1 VVDVTGDVSVVVGRF
16 VSVFV
21 VTLTPSPHVSGM
33 LHTAPVSRLSLSRQL
48 LLLQMCIV
56 VFVVTAVAGV
66 SLVQSSATFTRE
78 EGRRM
83 LGSAESMATEG
94 LIRQSAALTVDG
106 ETMEEHEAQARL
118 QESVSI
124 RLESARVS
132 AGATYAILLGADG
145 SVLGATLTTEGGDL
159 ALRSEVSGGASWS
172 GISER
177 YGRRTIEAQVPV
189 FGDSE
194 IAEGKLV
201 GKRLGVVVL
210 GRNYPTRLEVLGS
223 AAPSVFGYLALAM
236 LIGAAGSLLLARRVK
251 RQTLGLEPSEI
262 AGLVEQRE
270 AMLHGVREGVLGV
283 DMRGG
288 VAFVNDEALHLL
300 GLERPAPGTSVEDLG
315 QEAEVTSILRGR
327 HRQQDLAVAVGPR
340 LLVLNNQPVTVRG
353 RQTGWVTSMRDRTE
367 LLGLQHELA
376 EAQAGTDTLRAQVH
390 EFRNRM
396 HAIGG
401 MAELGQTAELG
412 EFVRAVV
419 DSLDARL
426 AEVSA
431 SIEDPAVAA
440 LLVAKLSRADEL
452 GVDFSLVE
460 GARLRHHDPVLSADL
475 VTVVGN
481 LVDNAFDAVGRGG
494 EVVMDVEDDGER
506 IEIEVRDSGAGI
518 ADGDVERVFE
528 PGFTTKVGEDVKG
541 HGFGLA
547 LTRMACARHGGIVT
561 VSHRGGAVLCAEL
574 HVNEASHG

>member
-1 VVDVTGDVSVVVGRF
+1 MVGRF

-21 VTLTPSPHVSGM
+21 VALTRSPHVST
-33 LHTAPVSRLSLSRQL
+33 LLQTARVSRLSLSRQL

-56 VFVVTAVAGV
+56 VFVVIAVAGV

-94 LIRQSAALTVDG
+94 LIRQSAGLTVGG
-106 ETMEEHEAQARL
+106 ETVDEHEAQARL
-118 QESVSI
+118 QEPISI

-132 AGATYAILLGADG
+132 AGATYAILRGVDG
-145 SVLGATLTTEGGDL
+145 QVLGATLTTAGGDL
-159 ALRSEVSGGASWS
+159 ALRSEVADGASWS
-172 GISER
+172 GTSER

-189 FGDSE
+189 LGDGE
-194 IAEGKLV
+194 RGRAGE
-201 GKRLGVVVL
+201 RLGVIVL

-223 AAPSVFGYLALAM
+223 AAPSVFAYLALAM

-283 DMRGG
+283 DMRGV
-288 VAFVNDEALHLL
+288 VAFANDEALDLL
-300 GLERPAPGTSVEDLG
+300 GLRSPVLGRSVEELD
-315 QEAEVTSILRGR
+315 QEAEVTAILCGR
-327 HRQQDLAVAVGPR
+327 HRQQDLAVAVGSR

-390 EFRNRM
+390 EFRNRL
-396 HAIGG
+396 HAIAG
-401 MAELGQTAELG
+401 MAELDQLAQLRQ
-412 EFVRAVV
+412 FVRAVV
-419 DSLDARL
+419 DNLDARL
-426 AEVSA
+426 AEVSG
-431 SIEDPAVAA
+431 SIGDPAVAA
-440 LLVAKLSRADEL
+440 LLVAKLSRAGEL
-452 GVDFSLVE
+452 GLDFSLAE
-460 GARLRHHDPVLSADL
+460 GARLGRHDPGLSADL

-481 LVDNAFDAVGRGG
+481 LIDNAFEAVGRGG

-506 IEIEVRDSGAGI
+506 IEIEVRDSGGGI
-518 ADGDVERVFE
+518 APHDVERVFE

-547 LTRMACARHGGIVT
+547 LTRMACARHGGAVS

-574 HVNEASHG
+574 FVDGGAHG

>member
-1 VVDVTGDVSVVVGRF
+1 
-16 VSVFV
+16 
-21 VTLTPSPHVSGM
+21 M
-33 LHTAPVSRLSLSRQL
+33 SRLSLSRQL

-56 VFVVTAVAGV
+56 VFVVAAVAGV
-66 SLVQSSATFTRE
+66 SVVQSSATFTRE

-83 LGSAESMATEG
+83 LGAAESLATEG
-94 LIRQSAALTVDG
+94 LLRQSTALTLDG
-106 ETMEEHEAQARL
+106 ETADEREVQARL
-118 QESVSI
+118 QEPLGI
-124 RLESARVS
+124 RLEGARVS
-132 AGATYAILLGADG
+132 AGATYAILRGADG
-145 SVLGATLTTEGGDL
+145 EVLGASLPTDAEDL
-159 ALRSEVSGGASWS
+159 HLEPSVEGGASWS
-172 GISER
+172 GTGDR

-189 FGDSE
+189 FGDG
-194 IAEGKLV
+194 AEDRPV
-201 GKRLGVVVL
+201 EQLGVIVL
-210 GRNYPTRLEVLGS
+210 GRTYPTRLEILGS
-223 AAPSVFGYLALAM
+223 AAPSVFAYLALAM
-236 LIGAAGSLLLARRVK
+236 LIGAAGSLLLSRRVK

-283 DMRGG
+283 DMGG
-288 VAFVNDEALHLL
+288 CVAFVNDEALHLL

-315 QEAEVTSILRGR
+315 QEAEVTAILRGR
-327 HRQQDLAVAVGPR
+327 HREQDLAVAVGPR

-376 EAQAGTDTLRAQVH
+376 EEQAGTDTLRAQVH

-412 EFVRAVV
+412 EFVRAIV
-419 DSLDARL
+419 DNLDARL
-426 AEVSA
+426 AEVSG

-452 GVDFSLVE
+452 GVELTLAQ
-460 GARLRHHDPVLSADL
+460 GARLLHHDPVLSADL

-481 LVDNAFDAVGRGG
+481 LVDNALEAVGRGG
-494 EVVMDVEDDGER
+494 EVVLDVDDDGDR

-518 ADGDVERVFE
+518 AVDDVERVFE

-547 LTRMACARHGGIVT
+547 LTRMACARHGGTVT
-561 VSHRGGAVLCAEL
+561 VAQRGGAVLGAEL
-574 HVNEASHG
+574 LVGEASRV

>member
-1 VVDVTGDVSVVVGRF
+1 MATVTPTVSLVVGRF

-21 VTLTPSPHVSGM
+21 VTLTPSPCV
-33 LHTAPVSRLSLSRQL
+33 TALLQTALVSRLSLSRQL

-83 LGSAESMATEG
+83 LGAAESLATEG
-94 LIRQSAALTVDG
+94 LLRQSTALTVGG
-106 ETMEEHEAQARL
+106 ETSEESEVQARL
-118 QESVSI
+118 QEPIGI
-124 RLESARVS
+124 RLESARAS
-132 AGATYAILLGADG
+132 AGATYAILQGADG
-145 SVLGATLTTEGGDL
+145 DVLGSTLPTGADDL
-159 ALRSEVSGGASWS
+159 ALDPSVAGGASWS
-172 GISER
+172 GVGER
-177 YGRRTIEAQVPV
+177 YGRRSIEAQAPV
-189 FGDSE
+189 FGDGD
-194 IAEGKLV
+194 EGRPV
-201 GKRLGVVVL
+201 EQLGVIVL
-210 GRNYPTRLEVLGS
+210 GRTYPTRLEVLGS
-223 AAPSVFGYLALAM
+223 AAPSVFAYLALAM

-262 AGLVEQRE
+262 AALVEQRE
-270 AMLHGVREGVLGV
+270 AMLHGVREGVVGV

-288 VAFVNDEALHLL
+288 VAFVNDEALQLL
-300 GLERPAPGTSVEDLG
+300 GLERPVPGTSVEELG
-315 QEAEVTSILRGR
+315 QEAEVTSILRGL
-327 HRQQDLAVAVGPR
+327 HREQDLAVAVGPR

-412 EFVRAVV
+412 EFVQAVV

-426 AEVSA
+426 AEVGG

-452 GVDFSLVE
+452 GVDFSIAE

-518 ADGDVERVFE
+518 AAGDVERVFE
-528 PGFTTKVGEDVKG
+528 PGFTTKTGADVKG

-547 LTRMACARHGGIVT
+547 LTRMACARHGGAVT

-574 HVNEASHG
+574 HVDEEVSHA

>member
-1 VVDVTGDVSVVVGRF
+1 VVDVTRDVSVVVGRF

-33 LHTAPVSRLSLSRQL
+33 LQTAPVSRLSLSRQL

-94 LIRQSAALTVDG
+94 LIRQSAALTVGG
-106 ETMEEHEAQARL
+106 EAIDEREAQARL
-118 QESVSI
+118 LEPVSI
-124 RLESARVS
+124 RLEGARVS
-132 AGATYAILLGADG
+132 AGATYAILLGVDG
-145 SVLGATLTTEGGDL
+145 QVLGATLTTEGGDL
-159 ALRSEVSGGASWS
+159 ALRTEVAGGASWS

-189 FGDSE
+189 FGDGDE
-194 IAEGKLV
+194 DQPVE
-201 GKRLGVVVL
+201 RLGVVVL

-223 AAPSVFGYLALAM
+223 AAPSVFAYLALAM

-401 MAELGQTAELG
+401 MTELGQTAELG

-452 GVDFSLVE
+452 GVDFSLAQ

-506 IEIEVRDSGAGI
+506 IEIEVRDSGTGI

-528 PGFTTKVGEDVKG
+528 PGFTTKLGEDVKG

-547 LTRMACARHGGIVT
+547 LTRMACARHGGAVT
-561 VSHRGGAVLCAEL
+561 VSQRDGAVLCAEL
-574 HVNEASHG
+574 FVDKGTHG

>member
-1 VVDVTGDVSVVVGRF
+1 MIVVDVTPDVSVVVGRF

-21 VTLTPSPHVSGM
+21 VTLTPSPHVSG
-33 LHTAPVSRLSLSRQL
+33 LLQTARVSRLSLSRQL

-56 VFVVTAVAGV
+56 VCVVTAVSGV

-94 LIRQSAALTVDG
+94 LIRQSAALTVGG
-106 ETMEEHEAQARL
+106 ETIDEHEAQARL
-118 QESVSI
+118 QEAVGI
-124 RLESARVS
+124 RLEGARVS
-132 AGATYAILLGADG
+132 AGATYALLRGIDG
-145 SVLGATLTTEGGDL
+145 RVLGATLPTRGGDL
-159 ALRSEVSGGASWS
+159 EMRTEVAGGASWS

-189 FGDSE
+189 FGDGE
-194 IAEGKLV
+194 RGEAGQ
-201 GKRLGVVVL
+201 RLGVVVL

-223 AAPSVFGYLALAM
+223 AAPSVFAYLLLATV
-236 LIGAAGSLLLARRVK
+236 IGAAGSLLLARRVK

-283 DMRGG
+283 DMRGV
-288 VAFVNDEALHLL
+288 VAFANDEALHLL
-300 GLERPAPGTSVEDLG
+300 GLRPPVLGRSVEELG
-315 QEAEVTSILRGR
+315 QEAEVAAILGGR

-396 HAIGG
+396 HAIAG
-401 MAELGQTAELG
+401 MAELDQSAQLRA
-412 EFVRAVV
+412 FVQAVV
-419 DSLDARL
+419 DNLDARL
-426 AEVSA
+426 AEVSG

-440 LLVAKLSRADEL
+440 LLVAKLSRAGEL
-452 GVDFSLVE
+452 GVDFSLAE
-460 GARLRHHDPVLSADL
+460 GARLGHHDPGLSADL

-481 LVDNAFDAVGRGG
+481 LVDNAFEAVGRGG

-506 IEIEVRDSGAGI
+506 IEIEVRDSGGGI
-518 ADGDVERVFE
+518 APRDLERVFE

-547 LTRMACARHGGIVT
+547 LTRMACARHGGAVT

-574 HVNEASHG
+574 FVDDGTHG

>member
-1 VVDVTGDVSVVVGRF
+1 
-16 VSVFV
+16 
-21 VTLTPSPHVSGM
+21 M
-33 LHTAPVSRLSLSRQL
+33 SRLSLSRQL

-56 VFVVTAVAGV
+56 VFVVAAVAGV

-83 LGSAESMATEG
+83 LGAAESMATEG
-94 LIRQSAALTVDG
+94 LIRQSTALTVDG
-106 ETMEEHEAQARL
+106 ETAEESEAQARL
-118 QESVSI
+118 QEPVSI
-124 RLESARVS
+124 RLEGARVS
-132 AGATYAILLGADG
+132 AGATYAILRGADG
-145 SVLGATLTTEGGDL
+145 ERARCDAADRREATWRC
-159 ALRSEVSGGASWS
+159 APRSTGGASWS

-189 FGDSE
+189 FGD
-194 IAEGKLV
+194 GKQ
-201 GKRLGVVVL
+201 GEPDEAGERLGVVVL
-210 GRNYPTRLEVLGS
+210 GRTYPTRLEVLGS
-223 AAPSVFGYLALAM
+223 AAPSVFAYLALAM

-327 HRQQDLAVAVGPR
+327 HREQDLAVAVGPR

-367 LLGLQHELA
+367 LLGPPA
-376 EAQAGTDTLRAQVH
+376 RARRGAGGHRHAARPGARVPQPHARHRRDGRAGPDGRARRV
-390 EFRNRM
+390 RPARSS
-396 HAIGG
+396 
-401 MAELGQTAELG
+401 TASTPG
-412 EFVRAVV
+412 SPRC
-419 DSLDARL
+419 RG
-426 AEVSA
+426 

-452 GVDFSLVE
+452 GVDFSLARGRAAAPPRP
-460 GARLRHHDPVLSADL
+460 GAVRGPGHRGRQPGRQRLRR
-475 VTVVGN
+475 
-481 LVDNAFDAVGRGG
+481 RGS
-494 EVVMDVEDDGER
+494 R
-506 IEIEVRDSGAGI
+506 R
-518 ADGDVERVFE
+518 
-528 PGFTTKVGEDVKG
+528 
-541 HGFGLA
+541 
-547 LTRMACARHGGIVT
+547 ARW
-561 VSHRGGAVLCAEL
+561 
-574 HVNEASHG
+574 

>member
-1 VVDVTGDVSVVVGRF
+1 MVGRF

-21 VTLTPSPHVSGM
+21 VTLTPSPYVSGM
-33 LHTAPVSRLSLSRQL
+33 LQTAPVSRLSLSRQL

-78 EGRRM
+78 EGRRL
-83 LGSAESMATEG
+83 LGASESLATEG
-94 LIRQSAALTVDG
+94 LIRQSAGLTVDD
-106 ETMEEHEAQARL
+106 ETIDEHEAQARL
-118 QESVSI
+118 QEPVRI
-124 RLESARVS
+124 RLEGARVS
-132 AGATYAILLGADG
+132 AGATYAILLGVDG

-159 ALRSEVSGGASWS
+159 ALRSEVAGGASWS

-177 YGRRTIEAQVPV
+177 YGRRTIEAQVPI
-189 FGDSE
+189 FGDSQ
-194 IAEGKLV
+194 IAEGTLV

-223 AAPSVFGYLALAM
+223 AAPSVFSYLALAM

-300 GLERPAPGTSVEDLG
+300 GLERPDPGTLVEDLG

-376 EAQAGTDTLRAQVH
+376 EAQVGTDTLRAQVH

-460 GARLRHHDPVLSADL
+460 GARLHHHDPALSADL

-528 PGFTTKVGEDVKG
+528 PGFTTKVGVDVKG

-547 LTRMACARHGGIVT
+547 LTRMACARHGGAVT
-561 VSHRGGAVLCAEL
+561 VSHRDGAVLCAEL
-574 HVNEASHG
+574 FVERGMHG

>member
-1 VVDVTGDVSVVVGRF
+1 VATVTPDVSVVVGRF

-21 VTLTPSPHVSGM
+21 VTPSPSPGM
-33 LHTAPVSRLSLSRQL
+33 TALLQTAPVSRLSLSRQL

-56 VFVVTAVAGV
+56 VFVVAAVSGV

-83 LGSAESMATEG
+83 LGAAESLATEG
-94 LIRQSAALTVDG
+94 LVRQSTALTLDG
-106 ETMEEHEAQARL
+106 VTPGESAVQARL
-118 QESVSI
+118 QDPIEV
-124 RLESARVS
+124 RLENARAS
-132 AGATYAILLGADG
+132 AGATYAILRGAEGD
-145 SVLGATLTTEGGDL
+145 VLGATLPTEDADL
-159 ALRSEVSGGASWS
+159 ALHASVTDGASWS
-172 GISER
+172 GIGDR

-189 FGDSE
+189 FGDGDE
-194 IAEGKLV
+194 DRPVEL
-201 GKRLGVVVL
+201 LGVIVL
-210 GRNYPTRLEVLGS
+210 GRTYPSRLEVLGS
-223 AAPSVFGYLALAM
+223 AAPSVFAYLALAM
-236 LIGAAGSLLLARRVK
+236 LIGAGGSLLLSRRVK

-283 DMRGG
+283 DMRGR
-288 VAFVNDEALHLL
+288 VAFVNDEALDLL
-300 GLERPAPGTSVEDLG
+300 GARRPAPGASVEDLG

-327 HRQQDLAVAVGPR
+327 HREQDLVVAVGPR

-376 EAQAGTDTLRAQVH
+376 ESQAGTDTLRAQVH

-412 EFVRAVV
+412 QFVQAVV

-426 AEVSA
+426 AEVSG
-431 SIEDPAVAA
+431 SIDDPAVAA

-452 GVDFSLVE
+452 GVDFSLAPS
-460 GARLRHHDPVLSADL
+460 ARLRHHDPVLSADL

-481 LVDNAFDAVGRGG
+481 LVDNAFEAVGRGG

-518 ADGDVERVFE
+518 AAGDVDRVFE
-528 PGFTTKVGEDVKG
+528 PGFTTKVGADVKG

-547 LTRMACARHGGIVT
+547 LTRMACARHGGAVT
-561 VSHRGGAVLCAEL
+561 VSVRGGTALCAEL
-574 HVNEASHG
+574 LVGEVARG

>member
-1 VVDVTGDVSVVVGRF
+1 M
-16 VSVFV
+16 
-21 VTLTPSPHVSGM
+21 SGV
-33 LHTAPVSRLSLSRQL
+33 LQTAPVSRLSLSRQL
-48 LLLQMCIV
+48 MLLQMCIV

-66 SLVQSSATFTRE
+66 SLVQSSASFTRE

-94 LIRQSAALTVDG
+94 LIRQSAGLTFDG
-106 ETMEEHEAQARL
+106 ETIEESEAQARL
-118 QESVSI
+118 QAPVRI
-124 RLESARVS
+124 RLEGARVS

-145 SVLGATLTTEGGDL
+145 QVLGSTLTTEGADL
-159 ALRSEVSGGASWS
+159 ALRSEVAGGASWS

-189 FGDSE
+189 FGDGQPSD
-194 IAEGKLV
+194 AELV
-201 GKRLGVVVL
+201 GQRLGVVVL

-223 AAPSVFGYLALAM
+223 AAPSVFAYLALAM
-236 LIGAAGSLLLARRVK
+236 AIGAAGSLLLARRVK

-283 DMRGG
+283 DMRGV
-288 VAFVNDEALHLL
+288 VAFANDEALHLL
-300 GLERPAPGTSVEDLG
+300 GVQPPVLGRSVEELD
-315 QEAEVTSILRGR
+315 QEAEVTAILCGR
-327 HRQQDLAVAVGPR
+327 HRQQDLAVAVGAR

-367 LLGLQHELA
+367 LLGVQNELA

-396 HAIGG
+396 HAIAG
-401 MAELGQTAELG
+401 MAELDQSVQLR

-419 DSLDARL
+419 DNLDARL
-426 AEVSA
+426 AEVSG
-431 SIEDPAVAA
+431 SIADPAVAA
-440 LLVAKLSRADEL
+440 LLVAKLSRAGEL
-452 GVDFSLVE
+452 GVAFSLAE
-460 GARLRHHDPVLSADL
+460 GARLGRHDPVLSADL

-494 EVVMDVEDDGER
+494 EVVMDVEDDGDR
-506 IEIEVRDSGAGI
+506 IEIEVRDSGGGI
-518 ADGDVERVFE
+518 APSDMERIFE

-547 LTRMACARHGGIVT
+547 LTRMACARHGGAVT
-561 VSHRGGAVLCAEL
+561 VSHRDGAVLCAEL
-574 HVNEASHG
+574 FVDEVTRG

>member
-1 VVDVTGDVSVVVGRF
+1 
-16 VSVFV
+16 
-21 VTLTPSPHVSGM
+21 M
-33 LHTAPVSRLSLSRQL
+33 SRLSLSRQL

-56 VFVVTAVAGV
+56 VFVVAAVSGV

-83 LGSAESMATEG
+83 LGAAESLATEG
-94 LIRQSAALTVDG
+94 LVRQSTALTLDG
-106 ETMEEHEAQARL
+106 ETPGESAVQARL
-118 QESVSI
+118 QEPIGV
-124 RLESARVS
+124 RLENARTS
-132 AGATYAILLGADG
+132 AGATYAILRGAGGD
-145 SVLGATLTTEGGDL
+145 VLGATLPTEAADL
-159 ALRSEVSGGASWS
+159 ALHASVTEGASWS
-172 GISER
+172 GIGDR

-189 FGDSE
+189 FGDGQDDRPVE
-194 IAEGKLV
+194 L
-201 GKRLGVVVL
+201 LGVVVL
-210 GRNYPTRLEVLGS
+210 GRTYPSRLEVLGS
-223 AAPSVFGYLALAM
+223 AAPSVFAYLALAM
-236 LIGAAGSLLLARRVK
+236 LLGAAGSLLLSRRVK

-262 AGLVEQRE
+262 AALVEQRE

-283 DMRGG
+283 DMRGR

-300 GLERPAPGTSVEDLG
+300 GADRPAPGTSVEDLG
-315 QEAEVTSILRGR
+315 QEVEVTSILRGR
-327 HRQQDLAVAVGPR
+327 HHEQDLVVAVGPR

-376 EAQAGTDTLRAQVH
+376 ESQAGTDTLRAQVH

-412 EFVRAVV
+412 QFVQTVV

-426 AEVSA
+426 AEVSG
-431 SIEDPAVAA
+431 SVEDPAVAA

-452 GVDFSLVE
+452 GVDFSLAA

-481 LVDNAFDAVGRGG
+481 LVDNAFEAVGRGG

-518 ADGDVERVFE
+518 AAGDVERVFE
-528 PGFTTKVGEDVKG
+528 PGFTTKTGADVKG

-547 LTRMACARHGGIVT
+547 LTRMACARHGGAVT
-561 VSHRGGAVLCAEL
+561 VSQHGGTALCAEL
-574 HVNEASHG
+574 LVGEVARG

>member
-1 VVDVTGDVSVVVGRF
+1 VATVTPDVSVVVGRF

-21 VTLTPSPHVSGM
+21 VTPSPSPGM
-33 LHTAPVSRLSLSRQL
+33 TALLQTAPVSRLSLSRQL

-56 VFVVTAVAGV
+56 VFVVAAVSGV

-83 LGSAESMATEG
+83 LGAAESLATEG
-94 LIRQSAALTVDG
+94 LVRQSTALTLDG
-106 ETMEEHEAQARL
+106 VTPGESAVQARL
-118 QESVSI
+118 QDPIEV
-124 RLESARVS
+124 RLENARAS
-132 AGATYAILLGADG
+132 AGATYAILRGAEGD
-145 SVLGATLTTEGGDL
+145 VLGATLPTEDADL
-159 ALRSEVSGGASWS
+159 ALHASVTDGASWS
-172 GISER
+172 GIGDR

-189 FGDSE
+189 FGDGDE
-194 IAEGKLV
+194 DRPVEL
-201 GKRLGVVVL
+201 LGVIVL
-210 GRNYPTRLEVLGS
+210 GRTYPSRLEVLGS
-223 AAPSVFGYLALAM
+223 AAPSVFAYLALAM
-236 LIGAAGSLLLARRVK
+236 LIGAGGSLLLSRRVK

-283 DMRGG
+283 DMRGR
-288 VAFVNDEALHLL
+288 VAFVNDEALDLL
-300 GLERPAPGTSVEDLG
+300 GARRPEPGASVEDLG

-327 HRQQDLAVAVGPR
+327 HREQDLVVAVGPR

-376 EAQAGTDTLRAQVH
+376 ESQAGTDTLRAQVH

-412 EFVRAVV
+412 QFVQAVV

-426 AEVSA
+426 AEVSG
-431 SIEDPAVAA
+431 SIDDPAVAA

-452 GVDFSLVE
+452 GVDFSLAPS
-460 GARLRHHDPVLSADL
+460 ARLRHHDPVLSADL

-481 LVDNAFDAVGRGG
+481 LVDNAFEAVGRGG

-518 ADGDVERVFE
+518 AAGDVDRVFE
-528 PGFTTKVGEDVKG
+528 PGFTTKVGADVKG

-547 LTRMACARHGGIVT
+547 LTRMACARHGGAVT
-561 VSHRGGAVLCAEL
+561 VSVRGGTALCAEL
-574 HVNEASHG
+574 LVGEVARG